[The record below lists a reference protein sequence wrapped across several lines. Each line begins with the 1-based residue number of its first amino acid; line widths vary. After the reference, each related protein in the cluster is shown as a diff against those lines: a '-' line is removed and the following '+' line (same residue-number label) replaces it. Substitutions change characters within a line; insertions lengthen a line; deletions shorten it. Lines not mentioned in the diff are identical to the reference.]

1 MPRQK
6 LLWSLVLGSII
17 GFAKPVQAQ
26 QLLTQPSK
34 GSNIVWA
41 TTAVPTDS
49 VLTQLTRHLQQRG
62 FVLDTVDRAQGILT
76 TKVALPASSRA
87 GEMKLRI
94 VKIGSDWKL
103 TGIYVVPAY
112 GSGVAYP
119 ADFIGMEMMP
129 AKSAF
134 RIVEEAAREISESS
148 LRYDRAKVK
157 FGVLTKMEEAL
168 KVVW

>member
-1 MPRQK
+1 M
-6 LLWSLVLGSII
+6 I
-17 GFAKPVQAQ
+17 GFTSRIQAQ
-26 QLLTQPSK
+26 QLLTQPSR

-41 TTAVPTDS
+41 TTAAPTDS

-62 FVLDTVDRAQGILT
+62 FQLDTLDRARGVLT
-76 TKVALPASSRA
+76 TKVALPAVSRA
-87 GEMKLRI
+87 GEMKIRAA
-94 VKIGSDWKL
+94 KIGSDWKL

-119 ADFIGMEMMP
+119 AEFIGIEMMP

-134 RIVEEAAREISESS
+134 RIVEEAAQAISDGR
-148 LRYDRAKVK
+148 LRYDKAKVK